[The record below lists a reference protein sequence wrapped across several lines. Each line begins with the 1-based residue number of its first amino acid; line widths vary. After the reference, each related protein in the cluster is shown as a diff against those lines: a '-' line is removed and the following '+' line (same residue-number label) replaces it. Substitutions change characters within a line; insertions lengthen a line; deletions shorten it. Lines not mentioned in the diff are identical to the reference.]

1 MKKKFLNTKNVVI
14 GLVSLVLIGASATG
28 VAVFLKDRGE
38 AAAAEQEQVQNL
50 PATGRGEDN
59 NQTGENTTIPSENN
73 TTGDN
78 TQIPT
83 EPSTTEGATPGET
96 TRPGTTGTTT
106 RSRTEEAVAGI
117 EETVRIEER
126 KVFEDLKLSWTT
138 LAIPAIT
145 ADMGI
150 FKPVLGIEKTATAVV
165 RANQE
170 EQIPVTENNKP
181 MVRAGDT
188 IIYTIKVS
196 NSGNYKATNV
206 VVTDSLDVIF
216 DGKIVP
222 ANKELVK
229 IETLDAGKQATLKVG
244 YVVKQEDINAVLETE
259 QNETISKDIINIAT
273 ATDGKT
279 TVEDEDDMPVNP
291 DVTINVNKNW
301 QDNDNQDG
309 KRPEKITVE
318 LYRNNENEPVETVTI
333 DARSDWKHVFSN
345 LPKYDE
351 DKQEITYKVVEG
363 TVPEYDT
370 EYEITDN
377 EVEIYNHHTPEK
389 VSVEGSKIWDDA
401 DNQDGKRP
409 SSIIVNLLA
418 DGEKVD
424 SKTVT
429 ANDNWSWS
437 FTNLDKYNSGTEIVY
452 TISEDIVADYTTVV
466 DGYNITNTHTPEK
479 TTISGSKTWDDAD
492 NQDGKRP
499 SSIIVNLLADGE
511 KVDSKTV
518 TASDNWSWS
527 FTGLDKYNSGTE
539 IVYTI
544 SEDIVADYTTVVDGY
559 NITNTHTPEKISI
572 TGSKTWDDADNQ
584 DGKRPE
590 SITVRLFADG
600 TEVKSKTVTANDN
613 WSWSF
618 TGLDK
623 YNSGTE
629 IVYTISE
636 DTVADYTT
644 VVDGYNITNT
654 HTPEKISISGSK
666 TWDDVDNQDG
676 KRPESIT
683 VRLFA
688 DGTEVK
694 SKTVTANDNWLWSF
708 TGLDKYNS
716 GTEIVYTISEDTVA
730 DYTTVVDG
738 YNITNTHTPEK
749 ISISGSKTWDDN
761 DNQDGKRPEKITVRL
776 FADGTEVTSQTV
788 TADNGWKWSFTD
800 LDKYKKGKEIKYT
813 VSEDA
818 VTDYTTEVKGYNIT
832 NTHTPEKISISGSK
846 TWDDNDN
853 QDGKRPSNIK
863 VILFA
868 DGTEVTSQTVTA
880 DNGWKWSF
888 TDLDKYKK
896 GKEIKYTVSEDAV
909 TDYTTEVKGYN
920 ITNTHTPEK
929 ISISGSK
936 TWDDNDNQDGKRPEK
951 ITVILFADG
960 TEVTSQTIT
969 ADNGWK
975 WSFTD
980 LDKYKKGKEIKYTV
994 SEDAVTDY
1002 TTEVK
1007 GYNITNTH
1015 TPEKISISGSKTWDD
1030 NDNQDGK
1037 RPSNIKVILFADGT
1051 EVTSQTVTAD
1061 NGWKWSFTGLD
1072 KYNSGTEIVYTISE
1086 DTVADYTTV
1095 VDGYNITN
1103 THTPEKISISGSKT
1117 WDDADNQDGKRPSSI
1132 IVNLLAD
1139 GEKVDS
1145 KTVTAENEWN
1155 WLFTDLNKY
1164 AKGREIQ
1171 YTITEDKVEN
1181 YITNIEK
1188 TENGYVVTNSY
1199 TPETTSIS
1207 VEKVW
1212 EDKNNQDGV
1221 RPASIKVK
1229 LYMKILDNN
1238 IAVAN
1243 KEPLELNAST
1253 FWKAEF
1259 KDLPKYAKGIEIKYI
1274 VKEVNE
1280 QADAT
1285 IKGTEYKV
1293 AYDAPIINE
1302 NGKYIKITNSYTP
1315 KTTSVSVEKVWED
1328 KNNQDG
1334 VRPDS
1339 INVQLY
1345 KTVGTTT
1352 TSVEKVKLTNSKLTH
1367 TWTELPQYEKG
1378 TEIKYTVRELDSNGN
1393 PLEDGKQINGKSGT
1407 KYTVKYTTDEN
1418 GKQII
1423 TNTYKRVT
1431 TSVSG
1436 TKTWVDYDNKYNSRP
1451 ESITINLLANGEKV
1465 DSKTITPQ
1473 NGSWTYEFDEG
1484 LPVYKNG
1491 QKITYTI
1498 SEEEV
1503 SGYTSNV
1510 TGYNVTNTYTE
1521 APKGTITMN
1530 WDTQSTTESPIPVDV
1545 VFVLDTSWSMT
1556 DKGSSRGTNMV
1567 KAVNNAIDEIL
1578 RFNTNNRISVVG
1590 YSEYGVLNALKVQYK
1605 NTAHSSVL
1613 LPLGRYTAN
1622 DGQNYLKKS
1631 ERIDRYDSKTGKPIY
1646 DYWVETNIQG
1656 YAKKTR
1662 HFDAGTF
1669 TQAGIQKGA
1678 EQLTNS
1684 TGKTVKVDGKDV
1696 QRVPVIIV
1704 VSDGEPTVFST
1715 NYTSPLSES
1724 EKVLGTSQLANTSA
1738 VYGYYTILTA
1748 NYYKQRVTDAYN
1760 TPAKVFTIAMDLTTQ
1775 YGKTVLNPNNTNV
1788 GSCKN
1793 WIETDTR
1800 NQIEDKEI
1808 SQKLYKYLNNFKQD
1822 ISVSCSVGF
1831 NKIEENKETKYIVK
1845 YENVTVVKNPYSNY
1859 SYADKAFADDGM
1871 TADDLK
1877 RAMIGSITETV
1888 SNKKTHNIDENDRKI
1903 GKVYLDKIDITKD
1916 FKLEIAGG
1924 KTYTS
1929 YEDAKKDEL
1938 VGFDG
1943 EKYYVDLTKLIGKT
1957 VTVNYRQK

>member
-1 MKKKFLNTKNVVI
+1 MKGKFLNTKNVVI

-28 VAVFLKDRGE
+28 VTVFLKNRGE
-38 AAAAEQEQVQNL
+38 AAAAQEQVQNL
-50 PATGRGEDN
+50 P
-59 NQTGENTTIPSENN
+59 
-73 TTGDN
+73 TTGNDN
-78 TQIPT
+78 QVNQGQNNSGNVIENPT
-83 EPSTTEGATPGET
+83 NPETPVTPVDPTTPGTTTPGSTT
-96 TRPGTTGTTT
+96 TRPSTGTTT
-106 RSRTEEAVAGI
+106 PSREEISQGI
-117 EETVRIEER
+117 EETIRKEKQ
-126 KVFEDLKLSWTT
+126 KVFEDLRLSWTT
-138 LAIPAIT
+138 IGIPAIT
-145 ADMGI
+145 ANMGI
-150 FKPVLGIEKTATAVV
+150 YKPELQIEKTATAVLK
-165 RANQE
+165 AGE
-170 EQIPVTENNKP
+170 SEQIPVTENNKP
-181 MVRAGDT
+181 MVREGDT
-188 IIYTIKVS
+188 VIYTIRVL
-196 NSGNYKATNV
+196 NLGNYKATNV

-216 DGKIVP
+216 DGKTVP

-229 IETLDAGKQATLKVG
+229 IETLEAGKAATLKVG

-309 KRPEKITVE
+309 KRAEKITVE
-318 LYRNNENEPVETVTI
+318 LYRNDENEPVATATI
-333 DARSDWKHVFSN
+333 DASTDWKYVFSK

-351 DKQEITYKVVEG
+351 NKNEITYKVVEG

-377 EVEIYNHHTPEK
+377 EVEIYNHHTPATTE
-389 VSVEGSKIWDDA
+389 VS
-401 DNQDGKRP
+401 
-409 SSIIVNLLA
+409 
-418 DGEKVD
+418 
-424 SKTVT
+424 
-429 ANDNWSWS
+429 
-437 FTNLDKYNSGTEIVY
+437 
-452 TISEDIVADYTTVV
+452 
-466 DGYNITNTHTPEK
+466 
-479 TTISGSKTWDDAD
+479 
-492 NQDGKRP
+492 
-499 SSIIVNLLADGE
+499 
-511 KVDSKTV
+511 
-518 TASDNWSWS
+518 
-527 FTGLDKYNSGTE
+527 
-539 IVYTI
+539 
-544 SEDIVADYTTVVDGY
+544 
-559 NITNTHTPEKISI
+559 
-572 TGSKTWDDADNQ
+572 GSKTWDDADNQ

-600 TEVKSKTVTANDN
+600 TEVTSKTVTANDN

-666 TWDDVDNQDG
+666 TWDDADNQDG

-688 DGTEVK
+688 DGTEVT
-694 SKTVTANDNWLWSF
+694 SK
-708 TGLDKYNS
+708 
-716 GTEIVYTISEDTVA
+716 
-730 DYTTVVDG
+730 
-738 YNITNTHTPEK
+738 
-749 ISISGSKTWDDN
+749 
-761 DNQDGKRPEKITVRL
+761 
-776 FADGTEVTSQTV
+776 
-788 TADNGWKWSFTD
+788 
-800 LDKYKKGKEIKYT
+800 
-813 VSEDA
+813 
-818 VTDYTTEVKGYNIT
+818 
-832 NTHTPEKISISGSK
+832 
-846 TWDDNDN
+846 
-853 QDGKRPSNIK
+853 
-863 VILFA
+863 
-868 DGTEVTSQTVTA
+868 TVTA

-951 ITVILFADG
+951 ITVRLFADG
-960 TEVTSQTIT
+960 TEVT
-969 ADNGWK
+969 
-975 WSFTD
+975 
-980 LDKYKKGKEIKYTV
+980 
-994 SEDAVTDY
+994 
-1002 TTEVK
+1002 
-1007 GYNITNTH
+1007 
-1015 TPEKISISGSKTWDD
+1015 
-1030 NDNQDGK
+1030 
-1037 RPSNIKVILFADGT
+1037 
-1051 EVTSQTVTAD
+1051 
-1061 NGWKWSFTGLD
+1061 
-1072 KYNSGTEIVYTISE
+1072 
-1086 DTVADYTTV
+1086 
-1095 VDGYNITN
+1095 
-1103 THTPEKISISGSKT
+1103 
-1117 WDDADNQDGKRPSSI
+1117 
-1132 IVNLLAD
+1132 
-1139 GEKVDS
+1139 S

-1212 EDKNNQDGV
+1212 NDNDNQDGV

-1229 LYMKILDNN
+1229 LYMEILDNN

-1293 AYDAPIINE
+1293 AYDEPIINE

-1451 ESITINLLANGEKV
+1451 ESITINLLADGGKV

-1473 NGSWTYEFDEG
+1473 NDSWTYKFGD

-1498 SEEEV
+1498 SEDTV
-1503 SGYTSNV
+1503 SGYKSKV

-1530 WDTQSTTESPIPVDV
+1530 WDKQSTTESPIPVDV
-1545 VFVLDTSWSMT
+1545 VFVLDTSWSMI
-1556 DKGSSRGTNMV
+1556 DRGSSRGTNMV
-1567 KAVNNAIDEIL
+1567 TAVNNAIDEIL
-1578 RFNTNNRISVVG
+1578 RFNKNNRISVVG
-1590 YSEYGVLNALKVQYK
+1590 YSEYGVLSNIKVPYK
-1605 NTAHSSVL
+1605 NVEHSSVL

-1622 DGQNYLKKS
+1622 NGQNYLKKS
-1631 ERIDRYDSKTGKPIY
+1631 ENRI
-1646 DYWVETNIQG
+1646 ETNIEG

-1678 EQLTNS
+1678 EQLINS

-1715 NYTSPLSES
+1715 NYTSPLSGE
-1724 EKVLGTSQLANTSA
+1724 VLGTSQLKNTSA

-1748 NYYKQRVTDAYN
+1748 NYFKQQVAKAYG
-1760 TPAKVFTIAMDLTTQ
+1760 TSAKVFTIAMDLTTQ

-1788 GSCKN
+1788 RSCQN
-1793 WIETDTR
+1793 CIETHTR

-1808 SQKLYKYLNNFKQD
+1808 SQKLYKYLNNFNQD
-1822 ISVSCSVGF
+1822 ISASCSVGF
-1831 NKIEENKETKYIVK
+1831 KQDTPGHYINEAKYS
-1845 YENVTVVKNPYSNY
+1845 NVTVVKNPYSNY
-1859 SYADKAFADDGM
+1859 SYADRAFANNDM
-1871 TADDLK
+1871 TADDLQG
-1877 RAMIGSITETV
+1877 AMIESITETV

-1929 YEDAKKDEL
+1929 YKEAENDKL

-1943 EKYYVDLTKLIGKT
+1943 EKYYVDLTKLIGET

>member
-1 MKKKFLNTKNVVI
+1 MKGKFLNTKNVVI

-28 VAVFLKDRGE
+28 VTVFLKDRGE
-38 AAAAEQEQVQNL
+38 ASAAQEQVQNL
-50 PATGRGEDN
+50 PVTGNDN
-59 NQTGENTTIPSENN
+59 SANQVQNTVNPNENGNNVAGDN
-73 TTGDN
+73 TTGIITPVEPTTPGN
-78 TQIPT
+78 TT
-83 EPSTTEGATPGET
+83 STTPGTT
-96 TRPGTTGTTT
+96 TRPGTRPSTGETTTGTIEYEG
-106 RSRTEEAVAGI
+106 RTI
-117 EETVRIEER
+117 
-126 KVFEDLKLSWTT
+126 KVSDDLKLSWTT

-170 EQIPVTENNKP
+170 EQIPVTENNVP

-216 DGKIVP
+216 DGKTVK
-222 ANKELVK
+222 ANEELAK

-279 TVEDEDDMPVNP
+279 TVEDEDNMPVNP

-318 LYRNNENEPVETVTI
+318 LYRNDENEPVATVTI

-370 EYEITDN
+370 EYEISDN
-377 EVEIYNHHTPEK
+377 GVEIYNHHTPETTEI
-389 VSVEGSKIWDDA
+389 SGSKTWDDKNNQDGVRPDSITVELFKTVDDKTTSMGDNYKRTLTGNTVDYSWSDLPVYEA
-401 DNQDGKRP
+401 GKEITYTVKEVGETNSKIAGKNGKEYTVEYDEMNIKNSYTPEKTEVSGSKTWDDVDNQDGKRP
-409 SSIIVNLLA
+409 GSIIVNLLA

-429 ANDNWSWS
+429 ESDKWAWS
-437 FTNLDKYNSGTEIVY
+437 FTNLDKYKAGKEIEY
-452 TISEDIVADYTTVV
+452 TVSEEPVEGYTTEV

-499 SSIIVNLLADGE
+499 
-511 KVDSKTV
+511 
-518 TASDNWSWS
+518 
-527 FTGLDKYNSGTE
+527 
-539 IVYTI
+539 
-544 SEDIVADYTTVVDGY
+544 
-559 NITNTHTPEKISI
+559 
-572 TGSKTWDDADNQ
+572 
-584 DGKRPE
+584 E

-600 TEVKSKTVTANDN
+600 TEVT
-613 WSWSF
+613 
-618 TGLDK
+618 
-623 YNSGTE
+623 
-629 IVYTISE
+629 
-636 DTVADYTT
+636 
-644 VVDGYNITNT
+644 
-654 HTPEKISISGSK
+654 
-666 TWDDVDNQDG
+666 
-676 KRPESIT
+676 
-683 VRLFA
+683 
-688 DGTEVK
+688 
-694 SKTVTANDNWLWSF
+694 
-708 TGLDKYNS
+708 
-716 GTEIVYTISEDTVA
+716 
-730 DYTTVVDG
+730 
-738 YNITNTHTPEK
+738 
-749 ISISGSKTWDDN
+749 
-761 DNQDGKRPEKITVRL
+761 
-776 FADGTEVTSQTV
+776 
-788 TADNGWKWSFTD
+788 
-800 LDKYKKGKEIKYT
+800 
-813 VSEDA
+813 
-818 VTDYTTEVKGYNIT
+818 
-832 NTHTPEKISISGSK
+832 
-846 TWDDNDN
+846 
-853 QDGKRPSNIK
+853 
-863 VILFA
+863 
-868 DGTEVTSQTVTA
+868 
-880 DNGWKWSF
+880 
-888 TDLDKYKK
+888 
-896 GKEIKYTVSEDAV
+896 
-909 TDYTTEVKGYN
+909 
-920 ITNTHTPEK
+920 
-929 ISISGSK
+929 
-936 TWDDNDNQDGKRPEK
+936 
-951 ITVILFADG
+951 
-960 TEVTSQTIT
+960 
-969 ADNGWK
+969 
-975 WSFTD
+975 
-980 LDKYKKGKEIKYTV
+980 
-994 SEDAVTDY
+994 
-1002 TTEVK
+1002 
-1007 GYNITNTH
+1007 
-1015 TPEKISISGSKTWDD
+1015 
-1030 NDNQDGK
+1030 
-1037 RPSNIKVILFADGT
+1037 
-1051 EVTSQTVTAD
+1051 
-1061 NGWKWSFTGLD
+1061 
-1072 KYNSGTEIVYTISE
+1072 
-1086 DTVADYTTV
+1086 
-1095 VDGYNITN
+1095 
-1103 THTPEKISISGSKT
+1103 
-1117 WDDADNQDGKRPSSI
+1117 
-1132 IVNLLAD
+1132 
-1139 GEKVDS
+1139 S

-1155 WLFTDLNKY
+1155 WSFTDLNKY

-1212 EDKNNQDGV
+1212 NDNDNQDGV

-1243 KEPLELNAST
+1243 KEPIELNAST

-1280 QADAT
+1280 QTDAT

-1293 AYDAPIINE
+1293 AYDDPIINE

-1352 TSVEKVKLTNSKLTH
+1352 TSVKKVKLTNSKLTH

-1498 SEEEV
+1498 SEDEV

-1521 APKGTITMN
+1521 APTGTITMN

-1545 VFVLDTSWSMT
+1545 VFVLDTSWSMI

-1578 RFNTNNRISVVG
+1578 RFNKNNRISVVG
-1590 YSEYGVLNALKVQYK
+1590 YSEYGVLKVIGVPYK
-1605 NTAHSSVL
+1605 NASHYSVL

-1622 DGQNYLKKS
+1622 NGQNYLKKS
-1631 ERIDRYDSKTGKPIY
+1631 ERIDKYDSTGKPIY
-1646 DYWVETNIQG
+1646 DYWIETNIEG

-1678 EQLTNS
+1678 EQLINS
-1684 TGKTVKVDGKDV
+1684 TDKTVKVDGKDV

-1715 NYTSPLSES
+1715 NYTSPLSE
-1724 EKVLGTSQLANTSA
+1724 EVLGTSQLANTSA

-1748 NYYKQRVTDAYN
+1748 NYYKQKVTNAYK
-1760 TPAKVFTIAMDLTTQ
+1760 TTAKVFTIAMDLTTH
-1775 YGKTVLNPNNTNV
+1775 YGKTVLNPNNINV

-1793 WIETDTR
+1793 WTEKDPK
-1800 NQIEDKEI
+1800 NAIEDKEI
-1808 SQKLYKYLNNFKQD
+1808 SKKLYKYLNNFNQN
-1822 ISVSCSVGF
+1822 ISASCSVGF
-1831 NKIEENKETKYIVK
+1831 QQDDKGKYINKAK
-1845 YENVTVVKNPYSNY
+1845 YENVKVVKNPYSNY

-1871 TADDLK
+1871 NADDLK

-1903 GKVYLDKIDITKD
+1903 GKVYLDKIDITKN
-1916 FKLEIAGG
+1916 FELKIAGG

-1929 YEDAKKDEL
+1929 YKDAENDKL

>member
-1 MKKKFLNTKNVVI
+1 MKGKFLNTKNVVI

-28 VAVFLKDRGE
+28 VTVFLKDRGE
-38 AAAAEQEQVQNL
+38 ASAAQEQVQNL
-50 PATGRGEDN
+50 PVTGNDN
-59 NQTGENTTIPSENN
+59 SANQVQNTVNPNENGNNVAGDN
-73 TTGDN
+73 TTGIITPVEPTTPGN
-78 TQIPT
+78 TT
-83 EPSTTEGATPGET
+83 STTPGTT
-96 TRPGTTGTTT
+96 TRPGTRPSTGETTTGTIEYEG
-106 RSRTEEAVAGI
+106 RTI
-117 EETVRIEER
+117 
-126 KVFEDLKLSWTT
+126 KVSDDLKLSWTT

-309 KRPEKITVE
+309 KRAEKITVE
-318 LYRNNENEPVETVTI
+318 LYRNDENEPVATATI
-333 DARSDWKHVFSN
+333 DASTDWKYVFSK

-351 DKQEITYKVVEG
+351 NKNEITYKVVEV

-370 EYEITDN
+370 EYEISDN
-377 EVEIYNHHTPEK
+377 GVEIYNHHTPATTE
-389 VSVEGSKIWDDA
+389 VS
-401 DNQDGKRP
+401 
-409 SSIIVNLLA
+409 
-418 DGEKVD
+418 
-424 SKTVT
+424 
-429 ANDNWSWS
+429 
-437 FTNLDKYNSGTEIVY
+437 
-452 TISEDIVADYTTVV
+452 
-466 DGYNITNTHTPEK
+466 
-479 TTISGSKTWDDAD
+479 
-492 NQDGKRP
+492 
-499 SSIIVNLLADGE
+499 
-511 KVDSKTV
+511 
-518 TASDNWSWS
+518 
-527 FTGLDKYNSGTE
+527 
-539 IVYTI
+539 
-544 SEDIVADYTTVVDGY
+544 
-559 NITNTHTPEKISI
+559 
-572 TGSKTWDDADNQ
+572 GSKTWDDADNQ

-590 SITVRLFADG
+590 SITVRFFADG
-600 TEVKSKTVTANDN
+600 TEVTSKTVTASDN

-666 TWDDVDNQDG
+666 TWDD
-676 KRPESIT
+676 
-683 VRLFA
+683 A
-688 DGTEVK
+688 
-694 SKTVTANDNWLWSF
+694 
-708 TGLDKYNS
+708 
-716 GTEIVYTISEDTVA
+716 
-730 DYTTVVDG
+730 
-738 YNITNTHTPEK
+738 
-749 ISISGSKTWDDN
+749 
-761 DNQDGKRPEKITVRL
+761 
-776 FADGTEVTSQTV
+776 
-788 TADNGWKWSFTD
+788 
-800 LDKYKKGKEIKYT
+800 
-813 VSEDA
+813 
-818 VTDYTTEVKGYNIT
+818 
-832 NTHTPEKISISGSK
+832 
-846 TWDDNDN
+846 DN

-936 TWDDNDNQDGKRPEK
+936 TWDD
-951 ITVILFADG
+951 
-960 TEVTSQTIT
+960 
-969 ADNGWK
+969 
-975 WSFTD
+975 
-980 LDKYKKGKEIKYTV
+980 
-994 SEDAVTDY
+994 
-1002 TTEVK
+1002 
-1007 GYNITNTH
+1007 
-1015 TPEKISISGSKTWDD
+1015 
-1030 NDNQDGK
+1030 
-1037 RPSNIKVILFADGT
+1037 
-1051 EVTSQTVTAD
+1051 
-1061 NGWKWSFTGLD
+1061 
-1072 KYNSGTEIVYTISE
+1072 
-1086 DTVADYTTV
+1086 
-1095 VDGYNITN
+1095 
-1103 THTPEKISISGSKT
+1103 
-1117 WDDADNQDGKRPSSI
+1117 ADNQDGKRPSSI

-1155 WLFTDLNKY
+1155 WSFTDLNKY

-1212 EDKNNQDGV
+1212 NDKNNQDGV

-1293 AYDAPIINE
+1293 AYDDPIINE

-1498 SEEEV
+1498 SEDTV

-1715 NYTSPLSES
+1715 NYTSPLSE
-1724 EKVLGTSQLANTSA
+1724 KVLGTSQLRNTSA